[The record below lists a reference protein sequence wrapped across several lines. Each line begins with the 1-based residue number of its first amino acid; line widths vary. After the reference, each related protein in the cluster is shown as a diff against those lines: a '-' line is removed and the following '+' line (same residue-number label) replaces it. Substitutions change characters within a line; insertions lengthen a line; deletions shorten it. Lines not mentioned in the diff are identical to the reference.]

1 MKPAGILIAFILIV
15 LVPRAN
21 GQSFD
26 IMADDITEILPPL
39 SVLIDSAIVHDSYV
53 QFRRLQ
59 VEVNRYK
66 LNATRNQWQR
76 NLGVQSDIRY
86 GTFDNFSINE
96 TGGQTPTTF
105 GTTRNEMK
113 YGYAAYLKFPLY
125 DLTSRKTQKKL
136 AQAEI
141 EQAESM
147 AQNQADE
154 TRRKVIQQYNNLV
167 LTQRLLKIKSKYYET
182 SKLNLQMTEKEF
194 VNGVIPITE
203 YSRISE
209 IATRA
214 EADFE
219 TARMNFTNA
228 YMLLED
234 LVGFKL
240 NLAI

>member
-1 MKPAGILIAFILIV
+1 ML
-15 LVPRAN
+15 
-21 GQSFD
+21 S
-26 IMADDITEILPPL
+26 DDVTQVLPPL
-39 SVLIDSAIVHDSYV
+39 GVLIDSAILHDSYV

-59 VEVNRYK
+59 VEVNKYK
-66 LNATRNQWQR
+66 LNTARNQWQR
-76 NLGVQSDIRY
+76 NLGIQSDIRY
-86 GTFDNFSINE
+86 GTFDIFSINE
-96 TGGQTPTTF
+96 SGGQTPATF
-105 GTTRNEMK
+105 GTSRSEMK

-154 TRRKVIQQYNNLV
+154 TRRKVIQQYNDLV
-167 LTQRLLKIKSKYYET
+167 LAQRLLIIKSKYYET

-209 IATRA
+209 IVTRA

-228 YMLLED
+228 FMLLED
-234 LVGFKL
+234 LVGFRF
-240 NLAI
+240 NINI